1 MRGLFQPRCHA
12 PSTLTRPAHP
22 FARRRAASSLAAAQA
37 HPLASLARQLPHGR
51 CPWHGAGCAGHSTA
65 PALATDYAFEVATST
80 IRFGAG
86 VTREIGADVAGS
98 GAQRVMLFTDPNL
111 AALGARGPVGRALDS
126 LTAAGFTPA
135 SGRLNVFSACRV
147 EPTDASFAA
156 AIEEAKRF
164 RADAFVAVG
173 GGSVMDTAKAANLYS
188 SHPDAAFLDFVN
200 APIGRGLPV
209 PGPVKPLF
217 ALPTTAGT
225 GSETTGVAIFDY
237 RCARRRP
244 RAHPLCC
251 RLTHPPPTPTRPR
264 LQPAARETG
273 HRLPRAEAH
282 PGPGGPR

>member
-1 MRGLFQPRCHA
+1 MRGLQHHA
-12 PSTLTRPAHP
+12 PA
-22 FARRRAASSLAAAQA
+22 ARRRVHPPSATTSSARAFSASSPR
-37 HPLASLARQLPHGR
+37 HPLVSLSRALPHGR

-86 VTREIGADVAGS
+86 VTREIGADVASS
-98 GAQRVMLFTDPNL
+98 GAQRVMVCTDANL
-111 AALGARGPVGRALDS
+111 AALGARGPVARALDS
-126 LTAAGFTPA
+126 LAAAGYTPA
-135 SGRLNVFSACRV
+135 SGRLSLFSGCRV
-147 EPTDASFAA
+147 EPTDASFAEA
-156 AIEEAKRF
+156 VAEAKRF

-200 APIGRGLPV
+200 APIGKGLPV

-237 RCARRRP
+237 RCVHCRRRRTARP
-244 RAHPLCC
+244 RA
-251 RLTHPPPTPTRPR
+251 
-264 LQPAARETG
+264 
-273 HRLPRAEAH
+273 LPF
-282 PGPGGPR
+282 